1 MRKYD
6 FIIVGAGSAGCVL
19 ANRLS
24 EGGRYSVCV
33 IEAGPHDNSGFVN
46 VPFGVIGLIKEGRR
60 NWGYYTTPQKHLGE
74 RELYWPR
81 GKTLG
86 GSSSINAMVYIRG
99 QRQDYD
105 NWTELGATGWDWET
119 VRPVFNA
126 HEHNEQYPAD
136 NWHGRGGPLN
146 VTRVRDINPLTPLF
160 IRAGEELG
168 FPRNDDFNG
177 PEQAGFGRF
186 QVTQKDGRRWSAA
199 RAFLD
204 PARDREN
211 LDILTDSL
219 VTKVIINQGQAT
231 GVEVRDAKGK
241 LSTVEAGRE
250 VILAG
255 GAINSP
261 QLLMLSGIGDQDHL
275 AQVGVECHH
284 HAPEVGGNLQD
295 HLDMTVMVKDRSRQ
309 AIGMSPFFLPRL
321 IRAFYDYF
329 RYRRGFLASN
339 AAEAGA
345 FVSLLGESDR
355 PDAQLHFLPSYLRDH
370 GRQLTAGFGCTIH
383 VCQLQPKSRGQIR
396 LASDNPLDKP
406 LIDPNYLSHP
416 DDIAV
421 LREGV
426 KLARKVFHSKAFS
439 PAFGGD
445 DEPAE
450 SVVSDGDIDE
460 DIRRRAETIYHP
472 IGTCRMGSDDQAVVD
487 VRLRVNGVR
496 GLRVADASVMPS
508 LISGNTNA
516 PCMMIGER
524 AAQFILQDT
533 EALA

>member
-1 MRKYD
+1 MSKYD

-24 EGGRYSVCV
+24 EGGRYRVCL

-46 VPFGVIGLIKEGRR
+46 VPFGVIGLIKEGKRH
-60 NWGYYTTPQKHLGE
+60 WGYYTAAQKHLGN
-74 RELYWPR
+74 RKLYWPR

-99 QRQDYD
+99 QHQDYD
-105 NWTELGATGWDWET
+105 DWAAEGASGWDWES
-119 VRPVFNA
+119 VRPIFNA
-126 HEHNEQYPAD
+126 HENNEHYPAD
-136 NWHGRGGPLN
+136 GRHGVGGPLN

-160 IRAGEELG
+160 VKAGEELG
-168 FPRNDDFNG
+168 YPRNDDFNG
-177 PEQAGFGRF
+177 PEQAGFGLF

-204 PARDREN
+204 PARAREN
-211 LDILTDSL
+211 LHILTDTL
-219 VTKVIINQGQAT
+219 VTRVLIDSGRAT
-231 GVEVRDAKGK
+231 GVEVCDSAGK
-241 LSTVEAGRE
+241 VSIIEANAE

-261 QLLMLSGIGDQDHL
+261 QLLMLSGVGDRGHL
-275 AQVGVECHH
+275 AEVDIDCQHH
-284 HAPEVGGNLQD
+284 SPEVGSNLQD
-295 HLDMTVMVKDRSRQ
+295 HLDMTIMVKDRSRQ
-309 AIGMSPFFLPRL
+309 AIGMSPFFVPRL

-329 RYRRGFLASN
+329 RHRRGFLASN

-345 FVSLLGESDR
+345 FVSVLSDPSR
-355 PDAQLHFLPSYLRDH
+355 PDVQLHFLPAFLRDH
-370 GRQLTAGFGCTIH
+370 GRELTPGFGCTIH
-383 VCQLQPKSRGQIR
+383 VCQLRPKSRGRIL
-396 LASDNPLDKP
+396 LAGKDPFAAP

-426 KLARKVFHSKAFS
+426 KLARRVFHSEAFL

-445 DEPAE
+445 DKPDA
-450 SVVSDGDIDE
+450 SIVSDADIEE
-460 DIRRRAETIYHP
+460 DIRQRAETIYHP
-472 IGTCRMGSDDQAVVD
+472 VGTCRMGSDDRAVVD
-487 VRLRVNGVR
+487 TRLRVNGVH
-496 GLRVADASVMPS
+496 GLRVADASIMPL

-524 AAQFILQDT
+524 ASRFILEDQ
-533 EALA
+533 AIR